1 MNITF
6 KLEYNPA
13 KDSKQSKP
21 IFIRCTQDRKHKR
34 IHTSVS
40 VTSVHWNKQKQQVR
54 KTHPQYQV
62 YNQIIQNQL
71 KKVLETYNQLMTNNK
86 DFNLHACLYLLV
98 KPAQNPFSLLPAL
111 CR

>member
-6 KLEYNPA
+6 KLEYSPA

-34 IHTSVS
+34 IHTGISVKA
-40 VTSVHWNKQKQQVR
+40 TDWNKQKQQVR

-71 KKVLETYNQLMTNNK
+71 KKV
-86 DFNLHACLYLLV
+86 FNISAGFILSILGPNLI
-98 KPAQNPFSLLPAL
+98 FFI
-111 CR
+111 